1 MSGPQLA
8 HSQDHRSEDREA
20 ALQAAMSEPG
30 RKGKTA
36 AEGEGQTRRRKVPA
50 LVHGWRNLELLR
62 QQVERLEGAIAQRD
76 FRGARAGAETVRTI
90 APGLAGSIERAKRE
104 GADPAAVALLAR
116 HTEALRPR
124 VEAALRK
131 APAPMRGL
139 GIDVV
144 EQEADER
151 MATSWTD
158 SLELAERS
166 PQQREAARAH
176 EGYEAAL
183 DHRISVNVRADKLL
197 NAPAYLHHNMAELR
211 GELGEFLGRH
221 LASTGHARVEL
232 VPSPGAFLSRLLSAL
247 RPDDASACVTTLRGW
262 LLPARLFEIVDG
274 NRAIFE
280 GAAQPSAEAEK
291 PGDGIDYAAGP
302 KGPAGW
308 TPAVAAAVGA
318 ALLGELMQTLPR
330 LCSRL
335 TAATYDDEHAQAAM
349 PSHQA
354 LDPSTPLELQVA
366 RAMLGGRAPT
376 VRVLPAGR
384 RSGAQAERRPTM
396 QAAITR
402 WNSVQLKLTAIGLVL
417 QPRGLSAA
425 LAPALIEHLARRP
438 EVAVQQGRELGAL
451 TALLAQQD
459 ALLEEVARA
468 LGADATEAKP
478 ATGEDPRLA
487 KVARRALQ
495 TLAKIAGQSHAP
507 EVASALLED
516 SRVERRDAAFLALQA
531 VSDQVAT
538 DLEMI
543 RELGERG
550 KGRTDT
556 SALMMGKTLQAR
568 HAELRIELAELR
580 GQATGTGKIDGERLQ
595 RLLASASRLHTE
607 TDLVKKISLVAQ
619 TFAVFDELTDDRWA
633 QLGAGLEKLGGAATV
648 KAAMAQGK
656 PPTSPREE
664 GNEAAEQEDAPDRLG
679 EMERVRRGASKLQGQ
694 LSTLHSQW
702 LKLQRRLMLLE
713 GREAPL
719 ATAELE
725 AEMGKLQARLA
736 SVGRDADI
744 QTFLQYSQQVLEDA
758 RLRALFAQM
767 IMMLTV
773 AVATGGMG
781 TVAQGVALGAGSS
794 AMTAQLVGLTVETLS
809 FSALSARLND
819 TPIAHELSGGFL
831 GNLATFG
838 AMRVAQ
844 GAIAASRLGKIIAEG
859 RTAGAVYWAAKAGAL
874 TTHTLVTFGV
884 QYAQMQIESLARQ
897 GRVLTVE
904 EQLQLGV
911 QGMAMLIGG
920 AVIHH
925 GMTRSMEH
933 ALAGGARLGSLAA
946 TQRKVNALARRVAAH
961 GDPQEALQLLSDLR
975 VQLEAELAHWRSMDA
990 TSEQELRAQG
1000 LSKPMVAEMG
1010 AAAKG
1015 NLERLQ
1021 AMKSNAPPELLG
1033 LHALVPGQVYAG
1045 DRAAIARMIEMYG
1058 LRGYDATG
1066 PDERGVVT
1074 LAKKGEPTLQVIERV
1089 GETAPVRPGEHQE
1102 DDRPAPRR
1110 AMYSEEKVSPEEL
1123 FHEGSRHNGS
1133 SKDAKSDGFR
1143 YDAATRTMSFEGEHK
1158 GIRRRFKA
1166 QLAEPIL
1173 DLANK
1178 QQKNCIVGTRTFKD
1192 AASAERVLREV
1203 AAGNFAALEALGV
1216 SVPKSFH
1223 TNDGLEFGIGRLPNG
1238 ERVIV
1243 KGALEEVDWAHL
1255 PGIVGEAHVHPS
1267 TTRNDLGVEF
1277 NGSSAV
1283 SLSELLQP
1291 SFDNHPSR
1299 EIVFPSV
1306 VDVQYVA
1313 THNAKGHRVITP
1325 FILEEGMVK
1334 KGSLGGLV
1342 G

>member
-366 RAMLGGRAPT
+366 RAMLGGSAPT
-376 VRVLPAGR
+376 VRVLPA
-384 RSGAQAERRPTM
+384 
-396 QAAITR
+396 
-402 WNSVQLKLTAIGLVL
+402 
-417 QPRGLSAA
+417 
-425 LAPALIEHLARRP
+425 
-438 EVAVQQGRELGAL
+438 
-451 TALLAQQD
+451 
-459 ALLEEVARA
+459 
-468 LGADATEAKP
+468 
-478 ATGEDPRLA
+478 
-487 KVARRALQ
+487 
-495 TLAKIAGQSHAP
+495 
-507 EVASALLED
+507 ASALPD
-516 SRVERRDAAFLALQA
+516 HSRVEGIDAMFAALEAASGQIE
-531 VSDQVAT
+531 T
-538 DLEMI
+538 DLAVAHQ
-543 RELGERG
+543 LGEQS
-550 KGRTDT
+550 KGRSDY
-556 SALMMGKTLQAR
+556 SALIMGNSLRAR
-568 HAELRIELAELR
+568 HAELRTEIAELH
-580 GQATGTGKIDGERLQ
+580 GQAIGATAIDGKRLQ
-595 RLLASASRLHTE
+595 RLLTDVERLRTE
-607 TDLVKKISLVAQ
+607 TDLVKKIAMVAQ
-619 TFAVFDELTDDRWA
+619 VFGAFDELTEEGWA
-633 QLGAGLEKLGGAATV
+633 QVGSLFESSFASQARE
-648 KAAMAQGK
+648 AMARMKASEQPATGAD
-656 PPTSPREE
+656 
-664 GNEAAEQEDAPDRLG
+664 EAGEPGHLS
-679 EMERVRRGASKLQGQ
+679 EMERVRRGAAKLRGD
-694 LSTLHSQW
+694 LSTLHSKW
-702 LKLQRRLMLLE
+702 LKLQQRLMAL
-713 GREAPL
+713 GDREAPL
-719 ATAELE
+719 ATAEIE
-725 AEMGKLQARLA
+725 AEMTQLRGKLTAVA
-736 SVGRDADI
+736 SDANV
-744 QTFLQYSQQVLEDA
+744 QEFLKHSQQVLKDA
-758 RLRALFAQM
+758 RLRAFCAQLIVM
-767 IMMLTV
+767 TGV
-773 AVATGGMG
+773 AVVTGGMG
-781 TVAQGVALGAGSS
+781 ALAEGALVGAG
-794 AMTAQLVGLTVETLS
+794 AGAATAQLAGLAVETIS
-809 FSALSARLND
+809 FSAMSARLNG
-819 TPIAHELSGGFL
+819 TPITQELTSNLF

-838 AMRVAQ
+838 AMRATK
-844 GAIAASRLGKIIAEG
+844 GLISSSRMGKIIAAGSAEKG
-859 RTAGAVYWAAKAGAL
+859 GAVYWAAHAGAL
-874 TTHTLVTFGV
+874 TTHTVVTAGV

-911 QGMAMLIGG
+911 QGMAMMIGG

-925 GMTRSMEH
+925 GMTSTMEHVMANGARMGSLFAKQRQIH
-933 ALAGGARLGSLAA
+933 ALA
-946 TQRKVNALARRVAAH
+946 KRVAAH
-961 GDPQEALQLLSDLR
+961 GDPGEARQLLSELR
-975 VQLEAELAHWRSMDA
+975 VQLEAEHARWQELSKA
-990 TSEQELRAQG
+990 SEQELQAQG
-1000 LSKPMVAEMG
+1000 ISKPMVDEMG
-1010 AAAKG
+1010 VAANE
-1015 NLERLQ
+1015 NLARLDQ
-1021 AMKSNAPPELLG
+1021 VQNAMPET
-1033 LHALVPGQVYAG
+1033 VKP
-1045 DRAAIARMIEMYG
+1045 
-1058 LRGYDATG
+1058 
-1066 PDERGVVT
+1066 
-1074 LAKKGEPTLQVIERV
+1074 
-1089 GETAPVRPGEHQE
+1089 
-1102 DDRPAPRR
+1102 
-1110 AMYSEEKVSPEEL
+1110 SEL
-1123 FHEGSRHNGS
+1123 FQVGYRHNGS

-1143 YDAATRTMSFEGEHK
+1143 YDAATRTMTFEGEHD
-1158 GIRRRFKA
+1158 GVRRKFRT

-1192 AASAERVLREV
+1192 AASAENVLREV
-1203 AAGNFAALEALGV
+1203 AAGNFAALEELGV
-1216 SVPKSFH
+1216 SVPKSFR
-1223 TNDGLEFGIGRLPNG
+1223 TVDGLEFGIGRLPNG

-1243 KGALEEVDWAHL
+1243 KGDLGEVDWSTL
-1255 PGIVGEAHVHPS
+1255 PGVVAEAHVHPS
-1267 TTRNDLGVEF
+1267 TPGNDLDPNLHGEH
-1277 NGSSAV
+1277 AV
-1283 SLSELLQP
+1283 LLEELLRP
-1291 SFDNHPSR
+1291 TEVASTAR
-1299 EIVFPSV
+1299 ELVFPSAP
-1306 VDVQYVA
+1306 DFQYVA
-1313 THNAKGHRVITP
+1313 EHQIQEHRVITP
-1325 FILEEGMVK
+1325 FILEKGLVK
-1334 KGSLGGLV
+1334 KPGHPRDGAARIEFVIHQASDTGRRSNDGGPLYRAEV
-1342 G
+1342 SGTFDGVQIFRVEVYASQSDGLFLTRPDALLEK